1 MIDVEPWPGVTMNE
15 AMVHIECYGPVAVL
29 TLDGPPVNAFS
40 LVMRQQLHS
49 ALRWAAAMEC
59 VKAVVLTGKG
69 RGFSAGGDIKEFGTV
84 RASAVPGLSTH
95 IHVAIEQLGKP
106 VVAAVHGFAMGGGL
120 ETVLACHYRVAEQD
134 AVLALPEVT
143 LGTLPLSAT
152 QRLPRML
159 GIVPAVQFMIEGRR
173 QPVSTFAHTALFDHV
188 VDPGRGLSAACA
200 FASELVAASPSTDDL
215 QQRLVRHRP
224 IPSADPQ
231 RDLAE
236 ARLHLSGRL
245 DAASRSL
252 LEAVEAGVLMPDFDT
267 GMDCARRLY
276 DQLMAGEE
284 ILRGRD
290 RFLESASGSRPR
302 VDPGAP

>member
-1 MIDVEPWPGVTMNE
+1 MNE

-40 LVMRQQLHS
+40 LVMRKQLHS

-59 VKAVVLTGKG
+59 VKAVVLAGNG
-69 RGFSAGGDIKEFGTV
+69 RGFSAGGDIKEFGTA
-84 RASAVPGLSTH
+84 RASAEPGLSSH
-95 IHVAIEQLGKP
+95 LHVVIEQLGKP

-134 AVLALPEVT
+134 AMLGLPEVT

-152 QRLPRML
+152 QRLPRIL
-159 GIVPAVQFMIEGRR
+159 GIVPAVQFMIAGHR
-173 QPVSTFAHTALFDHV
+173 QPAARFAHTALFDQI
-188 VDPGRGLSAACA
+188 VDPGQGLSAACA
-200 FASELVAASPSTDDL
+200 FAAELVAASLSTDDL
-215 QQRLVRHRP
+215 QQRLIRHRP
-224 IPSADPQ
+224 VTSADPQ
-231 RDLAE
+231 RELAE
-236 ARLHLSGRL
+236 ARLYLSGRL

-252 LEAVEAGVLMPDFDT
+252 LEAVEAGISAPNFDA

-290 RFLESASGSRPR
+290 RFLDSASGSRPR
-302 VDPGAP
+302 VDPDAP